1 MKQNRACE
9 FDSLTIGAQGNG
21 VVKPGNLFEQQFIQ
35 QLLAAVKPEIKA
47 LIREVIADERGQPL
61 VVGYEEAGRMVGTTY
76 EGIRK
81 LVRKGKLT
89 AVSRSGR
96 NRGIAV
102 SELKDYVQRNQL
114 LPEWYSSS
122 FRASGNG

>member
-1 MKQNRACE
+1 MKQTPA
-9 FDSLTIGAQGNG
+9 FDSLTIEAQRNG
-21 VVKPGNLFEQQFIQ
+21 IVRADNLFEQQFIQ
-35 QLLAAVKPEIKA
+35 QLLAAVRPEIKA
-47 LIREVIADERGQPL
+47 LIKEVIADEGGQPL
-61 VVGYEEAGRMVGTTY
+61 VVDYEEAGRMIGTTY

-102 SELKDYVQRNQL
+102 SELRDYVQRNQL